1 MSRKIWAIV
10 LAVWLLAWGLLAL
23 KIINHF
29 EGENLVMAV
38 LAIAAAVLIAFD
50 K

>member
-1 MSRKIWAIV
+1 MSRKIWVIL
-10 LAVWLLAWGLLAL
+10 LAVWLLLWGLLHITNF
-23 KIINHF
+23 KF
-29 EGENLVMAV
+29 ESENLIMGV